1 MKQIKKDYLKKY
13 GYTPADSEILDL
25 YFSGQ
30 LKLTDNQE
38 NELIKY
44 YTLIISNTKK

>member
-13 GYTPADSEILDL
+13 GYTPADSEILNL
-25 YFSGQ
+25 YFQGE
-30 LKLTDNQE
+30 LILTDTQE

-44 YTLIISNTKK
+44 FNL

>member
-13 GYTPADSEILDL
+13 GYTPTDSEILNL
-25 YFSGQ
+25 YFQGE
-30 LKLTDNQE
+30 LILTDTQE

-44 YTLIISNTKK
+44 FNL